1 MSHSFRTGVVT
12 VAIAGLAL
20 TGCSARASD
29 VPAFADIEG
38 DMWKAMTASEAVGMT
53 AVLPQEMTSDAA
65 VIEDMLGGDLSD
77 LQIYGALEESAT
89 AIRLGENQEPI
100 MSFFGDEVYVS
111 MDMMLETM
119 KSSSAEAVDAEL
131 AEQLSTEFEG
141 KYLDISDDYDAA
153 TGAVDVAELL
163 DEMRSAGESGQD
175 DQVTGFSFGELQQE
189 GSYMQLDMETDDT
202 GWFYSVDGED
212 ENAIMNGEAELYIA
226 VLSDRDA
233 PRLERIHSGD
243 TRMEFTWDD
252 DVEIPQRPSA
262 DQLVTEQDFM
272 DMVSE

>member
-38 DMWKAMTASEAVGMT
+38 DMWKAMAASEAVGMT

-111 MDMMLETM
+111 MDMMLGTL
-119 KSSSAEAVDAEL
+119 KSSSAEAVEAEL

-141 KYLDISDDYDAA
+141 KYLEISEDY
-153 TGAVDVAELL
+153 
-163 DEMRSAGESGQD
+163 
-175 DQVTGFSFGELQQE
+175 
-189 GSYMQLDMETDDT
+189 
-202 GWFYSVDGED
+202 
-212 ENAIMNGEAELYIA
+212 
-226 VLSDRDA
+226 
-233 PRLERIHSGD
+233 
-243 TRMEFTWDD
+243 
-252 DVEIPQRPSA
+252 
-262 DQLVTEQDFM
+262 
-272 DMVSE
+272 